1 MSDNK
6 KVTTLR
12 VAGGYEP
19 PQVTREALDSGGNYV
34 SPSWGGTKNPDVD
47 VGTLGGI
54 STHGLSNMD

>member
-34 SPSWGGTKNPDVD
+34 SPSWGGTKKP
-47 VGTLGGI
+47 
-54 STHGLSNMD
+54 